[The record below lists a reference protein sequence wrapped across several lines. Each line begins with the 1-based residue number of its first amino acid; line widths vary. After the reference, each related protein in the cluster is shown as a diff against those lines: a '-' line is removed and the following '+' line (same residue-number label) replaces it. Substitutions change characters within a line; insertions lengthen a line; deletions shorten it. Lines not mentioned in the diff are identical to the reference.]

1 MQPEFRDRPAFQV
14 MGVQVRANP
23 TTADYGD
30 LWGRQFASRVAELRP
45 FAVDD
50 AGYGVY
56 FCTGQEGEME
66 ILAGM
71 AVQNV
76 PEVPAG
82 LVLREVPAAR
92 EAVFTTTMAQLGP
105 TWGRIYGSG
114 APEYGVTMPRATT
127 SASHPDAT
135 RARYRSPSAC
145 RSAEESS
152 GATLR
157 FLVGPAP

>member
-30 LWGRQFASRVAELRP
+30 LWGRQFASRVAEIRP

-105 TWGRIYGSG
+105 TWGRIYGEWLPAS
-114 APEYGVTMPRATT
+114 EYERDDA
-127 SASHPDAT
+127 SAD
-135 RARYRSPSAC
+135 Y
-145 RSAEESS
+145 E
-152 GATLR
+152 R
-157 FLVGPAP
+157 FPPGCDQGTVPLTIHVPVRRKA